1 VCNSG
6 ATIGYVTDSV
16 TSAEQAIAV
25 VEERVRE
32 LTREALAD
40 PAGPFEGARK
50 LADAHLRTWVDAA
63 QMPDGPP
70 LA

>member
-1 VCNSG
+1 MPG
-6 ATIGYVTDSV
+6 EIADYVG
-16 TSAEQAIAV
+16 
-25 VEERVRE
+25 
-32 LTREALAD
+32 LD